1 MNTIQNGI
9 SSPEWFEEIEEI
21 PFDTLGEEEQE
32 NSTPRP
38 EPIGFTLDD
47 AEIVKSV
54 YACSQCE
61 GELQIVPVDF
71 ALADEA
77 RWFVVCPDC
86 GNIETIG
93 RISKTTVAFRN
104 ERGIFDYP
112 RVIRAL
118 PDLWGHL
125 ITTKEALNKM
135 IHELG
140 F

>member
-1 MNTIQNGI
+1 MNSIVNGV
-9 SSPEWFEEIEEI
+9 SSPEWFDEIEEI
-21 PFDTLGEEEQE
+21 PYESDDDPQEENQK
-32 NSTPRP
+32 SLP
-38 EPIGFTLDD
+38 EPIGFLLDD

-54 YACSQCE
+54 FACSQCE
-61 GELQIVPVDF
+61 GGLQIVPMEF
-71 ALADEA
+71 STAEEP

-93 RISKTTVAFRN
+93 RISKTTVAIRN

-125 ITTKEALNKM
+125 IPTKEDIEKI

-140 F
+140 Y